1 MKRVSRP
8 NSVVER
14 LAILGDPIRL
24 RLLRLLE
31 RQELSVGELSRVV
44 QLPQSTV
51 SRHLRLLAEG
61 HWLIARA
68 EGTSTLYR
76 LVMDD
81 LTSECR
87 NLWVTIRDQMGDG
100 PELSEDLRRLDGV
113 LADRRLETREF
124 FGRLAG
130 EWDSV
135 RNELFGDRVTLVS
148 MLGLVPR
155 DWVVAD
161 LGCGTGNV
169 AEILAPYVRRVLAVD
184 QSEPMLDA
192 ARKRLAGHTNVDFLK
207 GDLENLPID
216 SDTVDAAAC
225 VLVLHHISEPELA
238 CREISR
244 ILRPGGTA
252 IIVDMIE
259 HDRTAYRHTM
269 GHRWLGFGIP
279 SMIRMMTSAGLEGV
293 RFQTLPAESQAK
305 GPGLFVC
312 TATKSNKPR
321 PITPESSTNHPKR
334 ST

>member
-1 MKRVSRP
+1 LKRISKP

-14 LAILGDPIRL
+14 LAVLGDPIRL

-87 NLWVTIRDQMGDG
+87 ALWVTIREQLGDG
-100 PELSEDLRRLDGV
+100 PELAEDLRRLEGV

-135 RNELFGDRVTLVS
+135 RNELFGDRVTLLS
-148 MLGLVPR
+148 MLGLIPR

-161 LGCGTGNV
+161 LGCGTGNA

-184 QSEPMLDA
+184 QSEPMLEA

-207 GDLENLPID
+207 GDLERLPID
-216 SDTVDAAAC
+216 SNSVDAAAC
-225 VLVLHHISEPELA
+225 VLVLHHIAEPEQA
-238 CREISR
+238 CREIAR

-269 GHRWLGFGIP
+269 GHRWLGFGVP
-279 SMIRMMTSAGLEGV
+279 AMIRMMTSAGLEGV

-312 TATKSNKPR
+312 TATKSAD
-321 PITPESSTNHPKR
+321 ITPDGPQPPSTHPSR
-334 ST
+334 NT